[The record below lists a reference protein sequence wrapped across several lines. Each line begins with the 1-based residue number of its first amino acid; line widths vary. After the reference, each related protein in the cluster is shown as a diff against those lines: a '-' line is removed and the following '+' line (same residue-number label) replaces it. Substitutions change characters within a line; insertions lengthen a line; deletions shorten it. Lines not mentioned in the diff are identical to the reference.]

1 MFNVNVS
8 RKTPHIRI
16 LNEFSV
22 SAVALVAAG
31 LLALSLAGCSSNP
44 HKAEEIDTKIDNKG
58 QVSGDTTVGVKD
70 GDMIVQKKVL
80 MNEELRRL
88 QNDVYELEDRV
99 YGNRKYGSK
108 GLYGVLKDCRA
119 DLSSKALGGTGKLQW
134 TEPIDRVTDKE
145 EEFKVGLDDK
155 KQLIGVSE
163 EFLKDRIDRFKQYKL
178 VLQKRQDEYED
189 KVEVC
194 KAEVKSR
201 QADAAKLKSEA
212 AKLGQPMGNTSESS
226 ESN

>member
-1 MFNVNVS
+1 MSNANSS
-8 RKTPHIRI
+8 RNFRQIRI

-22 SAVALVAAG
+22 SAVALLAAG
-31 LLALSLAGCSSNP
+31 LLAFTLSGCSSNP
-44 HKAEEIDTKIDNKG
+44 HKAEKIETKIDNKG
-58 QVSGDTTVGVKD
+58 QVTGDTTVGVKD

-108 GLYGVLKDCRA
+108 GLYGTLKDCRA
-119 DLSSKALGGTGKLQW
+119 DLSSKAMGGNGKLQW

-145 EEFKVGLDDK
+145 EDYKIGLDDK

-163 EFLKDRIDRFKQYKL
+163 EFLKDRIERFKQYKL

-194 KAEVKSR
+194 KAEFKSR
-201 QADAAKLKSEA
+201 QADAAKVKQDA
-212 AKLGQPMGNTSESS
+212 AKLSQPAGNETESS

>member
-1 MFNVNVS
+1 MFNVKSS
-8 RKTPHIRI
+8 RKFPQIRI

-22 SAVALVAAG
+22 SAVALLAAG
-31 LLALSLAGCSSNP
+31 LLTWSLAGCSSNP
-44 HKAEEIDTKIDNKG
+44 HKAEEIETKIDNKG

-145 EEFKVGLDDK
+145 EEYKIGLDDK

-163 EFLKDRIDRFKQYKL
+163 EFLKDRIERFKQYKL

-201 QADAAKLKSEA
+201 QADAAKLKQDE
-212 AKLGQPMGNTSESS
+212 AKLGQPAGNTTESTG
-226 ESN
+226 SN

>member
-201 QADAAKLKSEA
+201 QPDAAKLKSEA

>member
-1 MFNVNVS
+1 MFNVKVS

-22 SAVALVAAG
+22 SAAALVAAG

-163 EFLKDRIDRFKQYKL
+163 EFLKDRIERFKQYKL

>member
-31 LLALSLAGCSSNP
+31 LLAFSLAGCSSNP